1 MIHCGINDLKHHS
14 VKSEH
19 DVKCIFNNF
28 KSKLLL
34 VRKFNPTA
42 NLFISPILPTKNQ
55 DFNKRANIF
64 NQLITSELP
73 QSNLNVTCIHSFDRF
88 LDHDGFL
95 SRELSRQYDRFGY
108 VDMLHLN
115 DTGSRLLAGLV
126 KSGIFNKLNGGV
138 MRRKRDSRVNERS
151 FAAVVSA
158 ESGGYLP
165 PDGTS

>member
-1 MIHCGINDLKHHS
+1 MSCGINDLKHQS

-73 QSNLNVTCIHSFDRF
+73 QSNLNVTCIHGFDRF

-108 VDMLHLN
+108 VLC
-115 DTGSRLLAGLV
+115 
-126 KSGIFNKLNGGV
+126 
-138 MRRKRDSRVNERS
+138 
-151 FAAVVSA
+151 
-158 ESGGYLP
+158 
-165 PDGTS
+165 